1 MTRPRVLMHCQ
12 QTMGLGHLVRSL
24 NLAEG
29 LARDFDVTLLNG
41 GPWPA
46 QLPEPPAIDIVHL
59 PPLGLDKGY
68 ALVSRD
74 GQYTVEEAVRLRVA
88 MIQEHFHATAPDV
101 LLIEL
106 FPFGRRKFEAEL
118 IPLLEAAHSSDK
130 RPFIACSLRDIL
142 VNSRRNQLGHDDR
155 ASQVANEYFDAVLVH
170 ADARFATLEETF
182 RPSIPLRVPVHY
194 TGFVRAPRSHDRAIE
209 PQRRVLVSAGGGR
222 VGAPLFRA
230 AAEAAPDLLDEHG
243 LRTVVVTGP
252 FLPDPVVDEL
262 GARATTARGLE
273 VVRYLPDLGAEIA
286 ASAVSVS
293 QAGYNTVM
301 DILGCATPAVVVPYG
316 EGREDEQP
324 ARAVKLERLGAVRVL
339 DPSIL
344 SARTFADAVRDAVS
358 WTPLAVPL
366 DLDGRSRTP
375 ELLKSLRPARDVE
388 PAP

>member
-1 MTRPRVLMHCQ
+1 MTRPRVLFHCQ
-12 QTMGLGHLVRSL
+12 QTTGLGHLVRAM

-29 LARDFDVTLLNG
+29 LAHDFDVTLLNG

-46 QLPEPPAIDIVHL
+46 ELAEPEAIDVVHL
-59 PPLGLDKGY
+59 PPLGLDADY

-74 GQYTVEEAVRLRVA
+74 ERYGVEEALRLRVA
-88 MIQEHFHATAPDV
+88 MIQESFRRTAPDV

-106 FPFGRRKFEAEL
+106 FPFGRRKFETEL
-118 IPLLEAAHSSDK
+118 IPLLEAAHSPGR
-130 RPFIACSLRDIL
+130 RPFVACSLRDIL
-142 VNSRRNQLGHDDR
+142 VHSRRNQLGHDDR
-155 ASQVANEYFDAVLVH
+155 ASQLANEYFDAVLVH

-182 RPSIPLRVPVHY
+182 RPTIPLRVPVHY

-230 AAEAAPDLLDEHG
+230 AAEAAPHLLDEHG

-252 FLPDPVVDEL
+252 FLPDPVVTEL
-262 GARATTARGLE
+262 SRRASTARGLE
-273 VVRYLPDLGAEIA
+273 VMRYLPDLGAEMA
-286 ASAVSVS
+286 VSAVSVS

-301 DILGCATPAVVVPYG
+301 DILGCTTPAVVVPYG

-344 SARTFADAVRDAVS
+344 SARTFTAAVRDAVN
-358 WTPLAVPL
+358 WTPLALPL

-375 ELLKSLRPARDVE
+375 ELLKSLCLARDVE